1 MPTTHITYLP
11 KKNILLL
18 AVILHL
24 FQFTLAQSHENA
36 KQSEDTFSD
45 AYYDSLL
52 NAYLEYDSLLL
63 AEMEDDTLSFLDLID
78 NLAAADYSA
87 NNLSLRF
94 GYVSSILHAGR
105 DYGFRQYGFSSGASY
120 YHKSGLF
127 ADLIGY
133 WNNDIDPN
141 YYLTAVTGGFMGSLT
156 KNWSYMVSYDRF
168 VYNKDKEST
177 VLTYPFNNAFNAA
190 SYFDIHFL
198 SAGLDYSFL
207 FGDEKAHRLRPNLLA
222 VFRTKKKMGVIDRL
236 TFMPGISA
244 LIGNSVILNTSTN
257 YQLLRQIIR
266 KIGWQRFLQ
275 IYQRRKDQIDALIFQ
290 SREENVFGIM
300 NYSLVIP
307 VYAYIGKT
315 TILASYSLNFPVAL
329 PGENIDLTPNSY
341 YGITL
346 IYNFYFK

>member
-1 MPTTHITYLP
+1 
-11 KKNILLL
+11 
-18 AVILHL
+18 
-24 FQFTLAQSHENA
+24 
-36 KQSEDTFSD
+36 
-45 AYYDSLL
+45 
-52 NAYLEYDSLLL
+52 
-63 AEMEDDTLSFLDLID
+63 
-78 NLAAADYSA
+78 
-87 NNLSLRF
+87 
-94 GYVSSILHAGR
+94 
-105 DYGFRQYGFSSGASY
+105 
-120 YHKSGLF
+120 
-127 ADLIGY
+127 
-133 WNNDIDPN
+133 
-141 YYLTAVTGGFMGSLT
+141 MGSLT
-156 KNWSYMVSYDRF
+156 KNWSYMASYDRF

-177 VLTYPFNNAFNAA
+177 VLTYPFNNALNAA

-290 SREENVFGIM
+290 SSEENVFGIM